1 MFSTRALGIA
11 GTAAAFL
18 ALTPA
23 LAANA
28 GSDHELDDHGRDGPV
43 LEGRAVLA
51 AQTYVDGPPSGL
63 FFKPQSPI
71 NGVTFP
77 TPSQPAIGY
86 SGIVD
91 GRSPGEYLAM
101 PDNGYGNKLNSFDF
115 ELRAY
120 YITPDFKTAKG
131 GTGGVTVGDYVAFR
145 DPNNQAGFDIVHKD
159 PADPRHGL
167 LTGADF
173 DPESIQRGPNGDL
186 WLGDEFGP
194 WILHFS
200 ADGVLLEPPI
210 DMPDG
215 LVSPANPHI
224 DPTKATVAGS
234 RGLEGM
240 AISPNGETLTFILEG
255 AVLADAPVDAFSRR
269 IYQYDIATGE
279 FTRLADYRTEVA
291 GHFVSDV
298 QALDNHRLVVIERD
312 GGRGLTAN
320 FRNVY
325 VVDPNKTGADGAA
338 VKTLVVELAAIP
350 DPDLVSLPA
359 KNTGDVGLGD
369 PFRVTCESIEA
380 VHVISH
386 ARLLFGCDNNFPNTG
401 RNPGPPF
408 IADDSEFIV
417 VKVPG
422 L

>member
-18 ALTPA
+18 ALAPA
-23 LAANA
+23 LASA
-28 GSDHELDDHGRDGPV
+28 GSDHEVDDHGRDGPV
-43 LEGRAVLA
+43 LDGRAVLA
-51 AQTYVDGPPSGL
+51 AQTYAPGPPSGV
-63 FFKPQSPI
+63 FFAGQTM

-86 SGIVD
+86 SGIVA

-101 PDNGYGNKLNSFDF
+101 PDNGYGNQANSRDF
-115 ELRAY
+115 LLRAY
-120 YITPDFKTAKG
+120 YIAPDFKTAKDD
-131 GTGGVTVGDYVAFR
+131 TGGVAVDLDEFVAFS
-145 DPNNQAGFDIVHKD
+145 DPHHMAGFPIVND
-159 PADPRHGL
+159 NTDTRL

-173 DPESIQRGPNGDL
+173 DPESIQRGANGDL

-194 WILHFS
+194 WILHFG
-200 ADGVLLEPPI
+200 ADGELLQAPI
-210 DMPDG
+210 AMPDG
-215 LVSPANPHI
+215 LKSPANPFLNGAP
-224 DPTKATVAGS
+224 PTVNGS

-240 AISPNGETLTFILEG
+240 AISPNGTTLTFILEG
-255 AVLADAPVDAFSRR
+255 AVVGAPDPLSRR
-269 IYQYDIATGE
+269 IYEYDIAADS

-298 QALDNHRLVVIERD
+298 QAPDNHRLLVIERD

-320 FRNVY
+320 FRRVY
-325 VVDPNKTGADGAA
+325 EVDLNRTGPDGAVVKTQVVD
-338 VKTLVVELAAIP
+338 LAAIP

-359 KNTGDVGLGD
+359 VHTGDVGLGD
-369 PFRVTCESIEA
+369 PFRVACESIEA
-380 VHVISH
+380 LHVISH
-386 ARLLFGCDNNFPNTG
+386 ARLLLGCDNNFPNTG
-401 RNPGPPF
+401 RNPNL
-408 IADDSEFIV
+408 ADDQEFIV

>member
-18 ALTPA
+18 ALAPA
-23 LAANA
+23 LAASA

-51 AQTYVDGPPSGL
+51 AQTYAPGPPSGA
-63 FFKPQSPI
+63 FFTAQSPI

-77 TPSQPAIGY
+77 NPSQPAIGY

-101 PDNGYGNKLNSFDF
+101 PDNGFGNKANSFDF

-120 YITPDFKTAKG
+120 YITPDFRTAKG
-131 GTGGVTVGDYVAFR
+131 GTGSVAIDLNDYVAFR
-145 DPNNQAGFDIVHKD
+145 DPNHRAGFPIVHD
-159 PADPRHGL
+159 DTADRL

-173 DPESIQRGPNGDL
+173 DPESIQRGRNGDL

-194 WILHFS
+194 WILHFG
-200 ADGVLLEPPI
+200 ADGVLLEAPI
-210 DMPDG
+210 AMPDG
-215 LVSPANPHI
+215 LMSPANPHLVGN
-224 DPTKATVAGS
+224 ATVAGS

-240 AISPNGETLTFILEG
+240 AISPNGKTLTFILEG
-255 AVLADAPVDAFSRR
+255 AVVGAPDPFSRR
-269 IYQYDIATGE
+269 IYQYDIETGGAPTFVAT
-279 FTRLADYRTEVA
+279 YRTEVA

-298 QALDNHRLVVIERD
+298 QALDNHRLVVMERD

-320 FRNVY
+320 FRRVY
-325 VVDPNKTGADGAA
+325 VVDLNTTGADGA
-338 VKTLVVELAAIP
+338 VLKTQVVDLAAIP

-359 KNTGDVGLGD
+359 LHTGDVGLGAT
-369 PFRVTCESIEA
+369 FRVTCESIEA

-386 ARLLFGCDNNFPNTG
+386 ARLLLGCDNNFPNTG
-401 RNPGPPF
+401 RNPNL
-408 IADDSEFIV
+408 ADDSEFIV

>member
-1 MFSTRALGIA
+1 MTMPIAAPPITAASAVATRLVTLPAGVAGTLARSSLIRTSQPNVRRRVSRADGTRVPTCPRRMFGTARDREVTPASCAQGGGSPTMRLPHHSPSHHSPRRYPMFSTRALGIA
-11 GTAAAFL
+11 GSAAAFL

-23 LAANA
+23 LAADA

-159 PADPRHGL
+159 AADPRHGL

-194 WILHFS
+194 CILHFS

-224 DPTKATVAGS
+224 DPTKATIAGT

-312 GGRGLTAN
+312 GGRG
-320 FRNVY
+320 
-325 VVDPNKTGADGAA
+325 
-338 VKTLVVELAAIP
+338 
-350 DPDLVSLPA
+350 
-359 KNTGDVGLGD
+359 
-369 PFRVTCESIEA
+369 
-380 VHVISH
+380 
-386 ARLLFGCDNNFPNTG
+386 
-401 RNPGPPF
+401 
-408 IADDSEFIV
+408 
-417 VKVPG
+417 
-422 L
+422 

>member
-11 GTAAAFL
+11 GTAAAFIAL
-18 ALTPA
+18 APA

-28 GSDHELDDHGRDGPV
+28 GSDHGLDDHGRDGPV
-43 LEGRAVLA
+43 LEGRAVLP
-51 AQTYVDGPPSGL
+51 AQTYAPGPPSGS
-63 FFKPQSPI
+63 FFAGQTI

-101 PDNGYGNKLNSFDF
+101 PDNGFGNQANSRDF
-115 ELRAY
+115 QLRAY
-120 YITPDFKTAKG
+120 YIEPDWKTASG
-131 GTGGVTVGDYVAFR
+131 GTGTVAVGFDDYVALR
-145 DPNNQAGFDIVHKD
+145 DPDHKAGFPIVNENTTD
-159 PADPRHGL
+159 RL
-167 LTGADF
+167 LTGTDF
-173 DPESIQRGPNGDL
+173 DPKSIQRGRDGDL

-200 ADGVLLEPPI
+200 ADGVLLDAPI
-210 DMPDG
+210 PMPDG
-215 LVSPANPHI
+215 LKSPANPHLNGAA
-224 DPTKATVAGS
+224 PTVNGS

-240 AISPNGETLTFILEG
+240 AISANGKSLTFILEG
-255 AVLADAPVDAFSRR
+255 AVVGAPDPFSRR
-269 IYQYDIATGE
+269 IYEYDIASGTY
-279 FTRLADYRTEVA
+279 TRHADYRTAVA

-298 QALDNHRLVVIERD
+298 QALDEHRLVVIERD
-312 GGRGLTAN
+312 GGRGLAAT
-320 FRNVY
+320 FRTVF
-325 VVDPNKTGADGAA
+325 VVDLDQTGSDGTV
-338 VKTLVVELAAIP
+338 VKTPIVDLTAIP

-359 KNTGDVGLGD
+359 IHTGDVGLGD

-380 VHVISH
+380 VHVVSH
-386 ARLLFGCDNNFPNTG
+386 SRLVLGCDNNFPNTG
-401 RNPGPPF
+401 RNPA
-408 IADDSEFIV
+408 IADDQEFIV

>member
-23 LAANA
+23 LAASA
-28 GSDHELDDHGRDGPV
+28 GGDHELDDHGRDGPV
-43 LEGRAVLA
+43 LEGRAVLPA
-51 AQTYVDGPPSGL
+51 ETYAPGPPSGA
-63 FFKPQSPI
+63 FFAPQSPI

-86 SGIVD
+86 SGIVE

-101 PDNGYGNKLNSFDF
+101 PDNGYGNKMNSFDF

-120 YITPDFKTAKG
+120 YITPDFKTANG
-131 GTGGVTVGDYVAFR
+131 GSGSVAIELDDFIAFS
-145 DPNNQAGFDIVHKD
+145 DPNDQAGFDIV
-159 PADPRHGL
+159 REGTTERL

-194 WILHFS
+194 WILHFG

-210 DMPDG
+210 AMPDG
-215 LVSPANPHI
+215 LMSPANPHLNGA
-224 DPTKATVAGS
+224 PATVNGS

-240 AISPNGETLTFILEG
+240 AISPNGKTLTFILEG
-255 AVLADAPVDAFSRR
+255 AVVGAADPFSRR
-269 IYQYDIATGE
+269 IYQYDIGSDT

-325 VVDPNKTGADGAA
+325 AVDLNRTGADGAV
-338 VKTLVVELAAIP
+338 VKTQVVALAAIP

-359 KNTGDVGLGD
+359 LHTGDVGLGD

-401 RNPGPPF
+401 RNPNL
-408 IADDSEFIV
+408 ADDSEFIV

>member
-23 LAANA
+23 LAASA
-28 GSDHELDDHGRDGPV
+28 DSDHELDDHGRDGPV

-51 AQTYVDGPPSGL
+51 AQTYAPGPPSGA
-63 FFKPQSPI
+63 FFAGQTI
-71 NGVTFP
+71 NGVSFP
-77 TPSQPAIGY
+77 TPSQPAIGF
-86 SGIVD
+86 SGITD

-101 PDNGYGNKLNSFDF
+101 PDNGFGTKDNSRDF

-120 YITPDFKTAKG
+120 YITPDFKTANG
-131 GTGGVTVGDYVAFR
+131 GTGAVAIGFDDYIAFR
-145 DPNNQAGFDIVHKD
+145 DPNNKAGFDIIHKD
-159 PADPRHGL
+159 LADPRHGL

-194 WILHFS
+194 WILHFD
-200 ADGVLLEPPI
+200 ADGVLLETPI
-210 DMPDG
+210 AMPDG
-215 LVSPANPHI
+215 LMSPQNPHLVGS
-224 DPTKATVAGS
+224 ATVARS

-240 AISPNGETLTFILEG
+240 AISPNGQTLTFILEG
-255 AVLADAPVDAFSRR
+255 QVLADTDLFSRR
-269 IYQYDIATGE
+269 IYQYDIASGT

-298 QALDNHRLVVIERD
+298 QAVDSHRLVVIERD
-312 GGRGLTAN
+312 GGSGLNAN
-320 FRNVY
+320 FRKVY
-325 VVDPNKTGADGAA
+325 VVDLDRTGEDGGV
-338 VKTLVVELAAIP
+338 VKTEVVELAAIP

-359 KNTGDVGLGD
+359 LHTGDVGLGD
-369 PFRVTCESIEA
+369 PFKVTCESIEA

-401 RNPGPPF
+401 RNPGL
-408 IADDSEFIV
+408 ADDSEFIV

>member
-23 LAANA
+23 LAASA
-28 GSDHELDDHGRDGPV
+28 DSDHELDDHGRDGPV

-51 AQTYVDGPPSGL
+51 AQTYAPGPPSGA
-63 FFKPQSPI
+63 FFAPQTI
-71 NGVTFP
+71 NGVKFP

-101 PDNGYGNKLNSFDF
+101 PDNGYGNKANSFDF

-120 YITPDFKTAKG
+120 YITPDFETAHG
-131 GTGGVTVGDYVAFR
+131 GTGSVAIDLDDYIAFR
-145 DPNNQAGFDIVHKD
+145 DPSHKAGFTPIVNENT
-159 PADPRHGL
+159 ADRL

-215 LVSPANPHI
+215 LVSPANPHLNGA
-224 DPTKATVAGS
+224 PNTVAGS

-240 AISPNGETLTFILEG
+240 AISPDGKTLTFILEG
-255 AVLADAPVDAFSRR
+255 AVLADAPVDPFSRR

-298 QALDNHRLVVIERD
+298 QALGNHRLLVIERD

-325 VVDPNKTGADGAA
+325 AVDLNHTGDDGGV

-350 DPDLVSLPA
+350 DPDLISLPA
-359 KNTGDVGLGD
+359 KTGEVGLGD

-386 ARLLFGCDNNFPNTG
+386 ARLLFGCDNNFPNDG
-401 RNPGPPF
+401 RNPGPPP

>member
-1 MFSTRALGIA
+1 MFSTRALGIT

-18 ALTPA
+18 ALAPA
-23 LAANA
+23 LVASA
-28 GSDHELDDHGRDGPV
+28 GSDHETDGNGRDGPV

-51 AQTYVDGPPSGL
+51 AQTYAPGPPSGS
-63 FFKPQSPI
+63 FFAGQTI

-86 SGIVD
+86 SGIVA

-101 PDNGYGNKLNSFDF
+101 PDNGFGNKANSRDF

-120 YITPDFKTAKG
+120 YITPDFKTASG
-131 GTGGVTVGDYVAFR
+131 GTGAVDVGFDDFVAFR
-145 DPNNQAGFDIVHKD
+145 DPNHKAGFPIVND
-159 PADPRHGL
+159 NTATRL

-173 DPESIQRGPNGDL
+173 DPESIQRARHGDL
-186 WLGDEFGP
+186 WIGDEFGP

-200 ADGVLLEPPI
+200 ADGVLLDEPIPVA
-210 DMPDG
+210 DD
-215 LVSPANPHI
+215 LHSPANPLF
-224 DPTKATVAGS
+224 DPTTATVAGS

-240 AISPNGETLTFILEG
+240 AISPNGKTLTFILEG
-255 AVLADAPVDAFSRR
+255 ALIGAPDPFSRR
-269 IYQYDIATGE
+269 IYQYDIEGGGDPIHV
-279 FTRLADYRTEVA
+279 ADYRTEVA

-298 QALDNHRLVVIERD
+298 QALDSHRLVVVERD

-320 FRNVY
+320 FRRVYNVDLNRTGSDGAVVKTQ
-325 VVDPNKTGADGAA
+325 VVD
-338 VKTLVVELAAIP
+338 LAAIP

-359 KNTGDVGLGD
+359 LHTGDVGLGD

-386 ARLLFGCDNNFPNTG
+386 SRLLFGCDNNFPNTG
-401 RNPGPPF
+401 RNPS
-408 IADDSEFIV
+408 IADDQEFIV

>member
-51 AQTYVDGPPSGL
+51 AQTYIDGPQSGAL
-63 FFKPQSPI
+63 FAGQTI
-71 NGVTFP
+71 NGVSFP
-77 TPSQPAIGY
+77 TPKQPAIGF

-91 GRSPGEYLAM
+91 GRSPGEFLAM

-120 YITPDFKTAKG
+120 YITPDFKTAKD
-131 GTGGVTVGDYVAFR
+131 GTGGVAVGDYIAFR

-173 DPESIQRGPNGDL
+173 DPESIQRGANGDL

-210 DMPDG
+210 KMPDG
-215 LVSPANPHI
+215 LVSPANPHL
-224 DPTKATVAGS
+224 TGTATVAGS

-240 AISPNGETLTFILEG
+240 AISPNGKTLTFILEG
-255 AVLADAPVDAFSRR
+255 AVVADAPADPFSRR
-269 IYQYDIATGE
+269 IYQYDIATRE
-279 FTRLADYRTEVA
+279 FTRLPDYRTEVA
-291 GHFVSDV
+291 GYSVADV
-298 QALDNHRLVVIERD
+298 QALDDHRLVVIERD
-312 GGRGLTAN
+312 GFRGLMAN

-325 VVDPNKTGADGAA
+325 VVDLNETGTDGAV

-401 RNPGPPF
+401 RNPGPPL

>member
-18 ALTPA
+18 ALAPA
-23 LAANA
+23 LAASA
-28 GSDHELDDHGRDGPV
+28 DSDHELDDHGRDGPV

-51 AQTYVDGPPSGL
+51 AETYAPG
-63 FFKPQSPI
+63 PQSGAFFAGQTI
-71 NGVTFP
+71 NGVKFP

-120 YITPDFKTAKG
+120 YINPDFKTANG
-131 GTGGVTVGDYVAFR
+131 GTGSVVVGDYIAFS
-145 DPNNQAGFDIVHKD
+145 DPNHQAGFPIVRANTD
-159 PADPRHGL
+159 RL

-173 DPESIQRGPNGDL
+173 DPESIQRDHNGDL

-200 ADGVLLEPPI
+200 AEGVLLEPPI
-210 DMPDG
+210 AMPDG
-215 LVSPANPHI
+215 LVSPANPKLA

-240 AISPNGETLTFILEG
+240 AISPNGKTLTFILEG
-255 AVLADAPVDAFSRR
+255 AVVGAPDAFSRR
-269 IYQYDIATGE
+269 IYQYDIATGD

-298 QALDNHRLVVIERD
+298 QALWRFSPNH
-312 GGRGLTAN
+312 
-320 FRNVY
+320 
-325 VVDPNKTGADGAA
+325 
-338 VKTLVVELAAIP
+338 
-350 DPDLVSLPA
+350 
-359 KNTGDVGLGD
+359 
-369 PFRVTCESIEA
+369 
-380 VHVISH
+380 
-386 ARLLFGCDNNFPNTG
+386 
-401 RNPGPPF
+401 
-408 IADDSEFIV
+408 
-417 VKVPG
+417 
-422 L
+422 

>member
-18 ALTPA
+18 ALAPA

-51 AQTYVDGPPSGL
+51 AQTYAPGPPSGS
-63 FFKPQSPI
+63 FFAGQTI
-71 NGVTFP
+71 NGVSFP

-86 SGIVD
+86 SGIVA
-91 GRSPGEYLAM
+91 GRGPGEYLAM
-101 PDNGYGNKLNSFDF
+101 PDNGFGNQANSRDF

-120 YITPDFKTAKG
+120 YITPDFKTANG
-131 GTGGVTVGDYVAFR
+131 GTGAVAIGLDDYVAFR
-145 DPNNQAGFDIVHKD
+145 DPDHKAGFTIVNENTT
-159 PADPRHGL
+159 ARL
-167 LTGADF
+167 LTGTDF
-173 DPESIQRGPNGDL
+173 DPESIQRGQNGDL
-186 WLGDEFGP
+186 WVGDEFGP

-200 ADGVLLEPPI
+200 ADGVLLDEPI
-210 DMPDG
+210 AMPDG
-215 LVSPANPHI
+215 LKSPANPHLNGAA
-224 DPTKATVAGS
+224 PTVNGS

-240 AISPNGETLTFILEG
+240 AISANGKTLTFILEG
-255 AVLADAPVDAFSRR
+255 AVVGAPDPFSRR
-269 IYQYDIATGE
+269 IYQYDIGSGT
-279 FTRLADYRTEVA
+279 FTRLPDYRTEVA

-298 QALDNHRLVVIERD
+298 QALDDHRLVVIERD

-320 FRNVY
+320 FRRVFAVDLDRSGTDGAVVKTQ
-325 VVDPNKTGADGAA
+325 VVDLT
-338 VKTLVVELAAIP
+338 AIP

-359 KNTGDVGLGD
+359 IHTGDVGLGD
-369 PFRVTCESIEA
+369 PFRVTCESIES
-380 VHVISH
+380 VHVVSH
-386 ARLLFGCDNNFPNTG
+386 SRLLLGCDNNFPNTG
-401 RNPGPPF
+401 RNPGV
-408 IADDSEFIV
+408 ADDQEFIV

>member
-1 MFSTRALGIA
+1 MFTTRALGIA

-18 ALTPA
+18 AITPA

-28 GSDHELDDHGRDGPV
+28 VGDHELDDHGRDGPV
-43 LEGRAVLA
+43 LEGRAVLPA
-51 AQTYVDGPPSGL
+51 ETYAPGPPSGAG
-63 FFKPQSPI
+63 FTGAT
-71 NGVTFP
+71 NGVIFP
-77 TPSQPAIGY
+77 NPSQPAIGY
-86 SGIVD
+86 SGIVA
-91 GRSPGEYLAM
+91 GRSSGEYLAM
-101 PDNGYGNKLNSFDF
+101 PDNGFGNKANSFDF

-120 YITPDFKTAKG
+120 YINPDFKTANG
-131 GTGGVTVGDYVAFR
+131 GTGAVAIGFDDYIAFR
-145 DPNNQAGFDIVHKD
+145 DPNHQAGFPIVHENTTD
-159 PADPRHGL
+159 RL

-210 DMPDG
+210 AMPDG
-215 LVSPANPHI
+215 LMSPANPHLVG
-224 DPTKATVAGS
+224 PATVNGS
-234 RGLEGM
+234 RGIEGM
-240 AISPNGETLTFILEG
+240 AISPNGKTLTFILEG
-255 AVLADAPVDAFSRR
+255 AVVGAPDPFSRR
-269 IYQYDIATGE
+269 IYEYDIASGT

-298 QALDNHRLVVIERD
+298 QALGDHRLVVIERD
-312 GGRGLTAN
+312 GGRGLTAT
-320 FRNVY
+320 FRRVY
-325 VVDPNKTGADGAA
+325 VIDLNRTGANGTV
-338 VKTLVVELAAIP
+338 VKTQVVDLAAIP

-359 KNTGDVGLGD
+359 IHTGDVGLGD

-401 RNPGPPF
+401 RNPNL
-408 IADDSEFIV
+408 ADDSEFIV

>member
-1 MFSTRALGIA
+1 MFTIRALGIA

-18 ALTPA
+18 AITPA
-23 LAANA
+23 LAASA
-28 GSDHELDDHGRDGPV
+28 VGDHELDDHGRDGPV
-43 LEGRAVLA
+43 LEGRAVLPA
-51 AQTYVDGPPSGL
+51 ETYAPG
-63 FFKPQSPI
+63 PQSGAGFTGAT

-77 TPSQPAIGY
+77 TPSQPAIGF

-101 PDNGYGNKLNSFDF
+101 PDNGFGAKANSFDL

-120 YITPDFKTAKG
+120 YINPDFKTAKG
-131 GTGGVTVGDYVAFR
+131 GTGAVAIGFDDFIAFR
-145 DPNNQAGFDIVHKD
+145 DPNHQAGFPIIHENTTD
-159 PADPRHGL
+159 RL

-173 DPESIQRGPNGDL
+173 DLESIQRDHHGDL
-186 WLGDEFGP
+186 WIGDEFGP
-194 WILHFS
+194 WILHFG

-210 DMPDG
+210 AMPDG
-215 LVSPANPHI
+215 LMSPANPHLVGA
-224 DPTKATVAGS
+224 ATVNNS

-240 AISPNGETLTFILEG
+240 AISPNGKTLTFILEG
-255 AVLADAPVDAFSRR
+255 AVVGAPDPFSRR
-269 IYQYDIATGE
+269 IYQYDIGSGT
-279 FTRLADYRTEVA
+279 FTRLPDYRTEVA
-291 GHFVSDV
+291 NHFVSDV
-298 QALDNHRLVVIERD
+298 QALDSHRLVVIERD
-312 GGRGLTAN
+312 GGRGLAAN

-325 VVDPNKTGADGAA
+325 EVDLSRTGADGAV
-338 VKTLVVELAAIP
+338 VKTQVVNLAAIP

-359 KNTGDVGLGD
+359 IHTGDVGLGN

-401 RNPGPPF
+401 RNPNL
-408 IADDSEFIV
+408 ADDSEFIV